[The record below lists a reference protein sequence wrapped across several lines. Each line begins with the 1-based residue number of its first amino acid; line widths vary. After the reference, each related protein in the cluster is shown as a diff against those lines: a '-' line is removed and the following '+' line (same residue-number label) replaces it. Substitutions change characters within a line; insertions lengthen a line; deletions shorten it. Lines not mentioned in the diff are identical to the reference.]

1 MRAEWNDEAPIYRQL
16 RERIV
21 QLILEGALAA
31 GDALPS
37 VRQVAADYRI
47 NPLTVSK
54 AYQELSEENIVEK
67 RRGLGLY
74 VNEGAREKL
83 KSQLRQQFLTDEWPR
98 VLKRMQLLDLSPAEL
113 LAFSGA
119 NGGAA

>member
-1 MRAEWNDEAPIYRQL
+1 MQAEWSDEAPIYRQL

-21 QLILEGALAA
+21 QLILEGALGA

-83 KSQLRQQFLTDEWPR
+83 KTQMRHQFLSEEWPR
-98 VLKRMQLLDLSPAEL
+98 VLKRMELLDLSPREL
-113 LAFSGA
+113 LAFS
-119 NGGAA
+119 NNSGGVA

>member
-1 MRAEWNDEAPIYRQL
+1 MRAEWSEEAPIYRQL

-83 KSQLRQQFLTDEWPR
+83 KTQLRQQFLDEEWPR
-98 VLKRMQLLDLSPAEL
+98 VLKRMELLDLTPAEL
-113 LAFSGA
+113 LAMSQR
-119 NGGAA
+119 GGAA

>member
-1 MRAEWNDEAPIYRQL
+1 MRAEWSEEAPIYRQL

-83 KSQLRQQFLTDEWPR
+83 KAQLRQQFLDEEWPR
-98 VLKRMQLLDLSPAEL
+98 VLKRMELLDLAPAEL
-113 LAFSGA
+113 LAMSQR
-119 NGGAA
+119 GGAA

>member
-1 MRAEWNDEAPIYRQL
+1 MQTQWHDDVPIYRQL

-21 QLILEGALAA
+21 QLILEESLVP

-74 VNEGAREKL
+74 VNEGAKEQL
-83 KSQLRQQFLTDEWPR
+83 KSQMRQQFLDEEWPR
-98 VLKRMQLLDLSPAEL
+98 VLKRIALLDLSAADL
-113 LAFSGA
+113 LAFRQTP
-119 NGGAA
+119 GGAA

>member
-1 MRAEWNDEAPIYRQL
+1 MRAEWSEEAPIYRQL

-83 KSQLRQQFLTDEWPR
+83 KTQLRQQFLDEEWPR
-98 VLKRMQLLDLSPAEL
+98 LLKRMELLDLTPAEL
-113 LAFSGA
+113 LAMSQR
-119 NGGAA
+119 GGAA

>member
-1 MRAEWNDEAPIYRQL
+1 MQAEWSEDTPIYKQL

-21 QLILEGALAA
+21 ALILEGELST

-67 RRGLGLY
+67 RRGLGLF
-74 VNEGAREKL
+74 VNEGA
-83 KSQLRQQFLTDEWPR
+83 KSQLLSQMREQFLNEEWPR
-98 VLKRMQLLDLSPAEL
+98 ILARMEL
-113 LAFSGA
+113 LGLTVEELLTRSSSG
-119 NGGAA
+119 GRS

>member
-1 MRAEWNDEAPIYRQL
+1 MRAEWSDEAPIYRQL

-21 QLILEGALAA
+21 LLILEGALAP

-83 KSQLRQQFLTDEWPR
+83 KTQLRQQFLDEEWPR
-98 VLKRMQLLDLSPAEL
+98 VLKRIELLDLTPAEL
-113 LAFSGA
+113 LAFNSSP
-119 NGGAA
+119 GGAA

>member
-1 MRAEWNDEAPIYRQL
+1 MQAEWHNDAPIYRQL

-21 QLILEGALAA
+21 SLILEGALAP

-47 NPLTVSK
+47 NPLTVTR

-67 RRGLGLY
+67 RRGIGLY

-83 KSQLRQQFLTDEWPR
+83 VEAGREQFLRDEWPR
-98 VLKRMQLLDLSPAEL
+98 VLKRIELLGLTPRDLLDARP
-113 LAFSGA
+113 
-119 NGGAA
+119 NGGVQ

>member
-1 MRAEWNDEAPIYRQL
+1 MQAEWSEEAPIYRQL

-83 KSQLRQQFLTDEWPR
+83 KTQLRQQFLDEEWPR
-98 VLKRMQLLDLSPAEL
+98 LLKRMELLDLTPAEL
-113 LAFSGA
+113 LAMSQR
-119 NGGAA
+119 GGAA

>member
-1 MRAEWNDEAPIYRQL
+1 MQTQWHDDVPIYRQL

-21 QLILEGALAA
+21 QLILEGSLTP

-83 KSQLRQQFLTDEWPR
+83 KTQLRQQFLDEEWPR
-98 VLKRMQLLDLSPAEL
+98 VLKRMELLDLSPAEL
-113 LAFSGA
+113 LAF
-119 NGGAA
+119 NRQPGGVA

>member
-1 MRAEWNDEAPIYRQL
+1 MRAEWSEEAPIYRQL

-83 KSQLRQQFLTDEWPR
+83 KTQLRQQFLDEEWPR
-98 VLKRMQLLDLSPAEL
+98 VLKRMELLDLSAKDL
-113 LAFSGA
+113 LAMGQT
-119 NGGAA
+119 GGAA

>member
-1 MRAEWNDEAPIYRQL
+1 MQAEWSEDTPIYKQL

-21 QLILEGALAA
+21 ALILEGELST

-67 RRGLGLY
+67 RRGLGLF
-74 VNEGAREKL
+74 VNEGA
-83 KSQLRQQFLTDEWPR
+83 KSQLLSQMREQFLNEEWPR
-98 VLKRMQLLDLSPAEL
+98 IIARMEL
-113 LAFSGA
+113 LGLTVEELLTRSSSG
-119 NGGAA
+119 GRS

>member
-1 MRAEWNDEAPIYRQL
+1 MQAEWSEDTPIYKQL

-21 QLILEGALAA
+21 ALIVEGELTP

-47 NPLTVSK
+47 NPLTVTK

-67 RRGLGLY
+67 RRGLGLS
-74 VNEGAREKL
+74 VNEGAKEKL
-83 KSQLRQQFLTDEWPR
+83 SSQLRHQFLSEEWPKILQR
-98 VLKRMQLLDLSPAEL
+98 IEL
-113 LAFSGA
+113 LGLTVEDLLAHSHGQ
-119 NGGAA
+119 GGRA

>member
-21 QLILEGALAA
+21 QLILEGALTA

-83 KSQLRQQFLTDEWPR
+83 KTQLRQQFLDEEWPR
-98 VLKRMQLLDLSPAEL
+98 VLKRMELLDLSPAEL
-113 LAFSGA
+113 LAF
-119 NGGAA
+119 NRQPGGVA

>member
-1 MRAEWNDEAPIYRQL
+1 MQAEWSEDTPIYKQL

-21 QLILEGALAA
+21 ALILEGELTP

-47 NPLTVSK
+47 NPLTVTK

-74 VNEGAREKL
+74 VNEGAKEKL
-83 KSQLRQQFLTDEWPR
+83 SGQLRHQFLSEEWPKILQR
-98 VLKRMQLLDLSPAEL
+98 IEL
-113 LAFSGA
+113 LGLTVEDLLAHSHGQ
-119 NGGAA
+119 GGRA

>member
-1 MRAEWNDEAPIYRQL
+1 MQAEWSDEAPIYRQL

-21 QLILEGALAA
+21 LLILEGALAP

-74 VNEGAREKL
+74 VNEGAKEKL
-83 KSQLRQQFLTDEWPR
+83 KTQLRQQFLDEEWPR
-98 VLKRMQLLDLSPAEL
+98 VLKRIELLDLTPAEL
-113 LAFSGA
+113 LAFNRSP
-119 NGGAA
+119 GGAA

>member
-1 MRAEWNDEAPIYRQL
+1 MQAEWNEDTPIYKQL
-16 RERIV
+16 REKIV
-21 QLILEGALAA
+21 ALILEGELTT

-74 VNEGAREKL
+74 VNEGAKDKL
-83 KSQLRQQFLTDEWPR
+83 LTQLREQFITEEWPR
-98 VLKRMQLLDLSPAEL
+98 ILARIEL
-113 LAFSGA
+113 LGLKAEELIA
-119 NGGAA
+119 AGGKA

>member
-21 QLILEGALAA
+21 QLILEGALTA

-83 KSQLRQQFLTDEWPR
+83 KTQLRQPVLDEEWPR
-98 VLKRMQLLDLSPAEL
+98 VLKRMELLDLSPAEL
-113 LAFSGA
+113 LAF
-119 NGGAA
+119 NRQPGGVA

>member
-1 MRAEWNDEAPIYRQL
+1 MRAEWSDEAPIYRQL

-83 KSQLRQQFLTDEWPR
+83 KTQLRQQFLDEEWPR
-98 VLKRMQLLDLSPAEL
+98 VLKRMELLDLSAKDL
-113 LAFSGA
+113 LAMGQT
-119 NGGAA
+119 GGAA

>member
-1 MRAEWNDEAPIYRQL
+1 MQAEWSDEAPIYRQL
-16 RERIV
+16 HERIV
-21 QLILEGALAA
+21 LLILEGALTP

-54 AYQELSEENIVEK
+54 AYQELSKENIVEN
-67 RRGLGLY
+67 RRGLGLF

-83 KSQLRQQFLTDEWPR
+83 KTQLRQQFLTEEWPR
-98 VLKRMQLLDLSPAEL
+98 VLKRIELLDLSPAEL
-113 LAFSGA
+113 LAFNS
-119 NGGAA
+119 NTGGVA

>member
-1 MRAEWNDEAPIYRQL
+1 MQTQWHDDVPIYRQL

-21 QLILEGALAA
+21 QLILEGSLAP

-74 VNEGAREKL
+74 VNEGAKDQL
-83 KSQLRQQFLTDEWPR
+83 KSQMRQHFLEEEWPR
-98 VLKRMQLLDLSPAEL
+98 VLKRIALLDLSAADL
-113 LAFSGA
+113 LAFQQA
-119 NGGAA
+119 PGGAS